1 MAGAIDEDA
10 ARSIA
15 RGRSAVGGL
24 LSSAQSQLKKVFLV
38 FVFGMLV
45 TIWALRA
52 FVWDALKRDLLYAR
66 MSQEVIEETSVVAV
80 TPFDVILLQIKI
92 GLVVG
97 IIAALPVLVW
107 VGRDGLR
114 ERGFWPTEHLP
125 LWKVSG
131 VAVFVVLL
139 GGGGLFYAYELFFPL
154 MFDFL
159 ATNAVNAGL
168 KPTYSIVMWTEF
180 IVFLLLSFGL
190 AAQLPLAMSAIASA
204 GIVRYETFRD
214 KWRYAVVAIFAFG
227 AVFSPPDPFTQIM
240 WALPLVLLYWVS
252 LGVTKLVVMGQRA
265 GEHVPI
271 GRVVRERWNLLAGT
285 LVLGGGATYAALT
298 SGGLS
303 AANEALRIIGSSR
316 RFPTAD
322 ELGLFG
328 LSPAATAA
336 VYAALVAVIA
346 GLGAL
351 FYFRIQA
358 LEAQSIREAAAAG
371 PAPAS
376 TGGPAE
382 IDLDALSAAAVRAAP
397 PEAFADLSE
406 GEALEHARTAMDEGE
421 ADKAELILERYDEAQ
436 AELAERE
443 AEGDDGDGA
452 PTDDEGNVVTSTVA
466 GMADA
471 FSEDETTEEDI
482 GGYYYDLAFILE
494 SLTSKAIW
502 LVGTFIVV
510 MAATFVYLYSGGIG
524 DIRDSFLTHMPA
536 GLVPDVEIVTLHPVE
551 ALVFEVKFSVLLG
564 AVAILPLLLYFAWP
578 SLEERGIV
586 GGDRNVLAVW
596 GGTVLVALTAGSL
609 AGFFYVAPTII
620 SWLAADALS
629 SSMVIAYRINNFGW
643 LVILTTVGIGV
654 LAEIPLTMLLFHRG
668 GIVSYG
674 TMRRRWRVF
683 VVGVFAL
690 GGLFTPKGVFTMF
703 IVAIP
708 ASLAYGAG
716 LGLLWL
722 YTRVSRTPARFRG
735 EAAD

>member
-1 MAGAIDEDA
+1 MATAIDDDTKRTVAEGRA
-10 ARSIA
+10 TIGSLV
-15 RGRSAVGGL
+15 RSARDDL
-24 LSSAQSQLKKVFLV
+24 RKAFLV
-38 FVFGMLV
+38 FVAGFLG
-45 TIWALRA
+45 TFYALRI
-52 FVWDALKRDLLYAR
+52 FVWDQLKADLNANPD
-66 MSQEVIEETSVVAV
+66 IEIVAV
-80 TPFDVILLQIKI
+80 TPFDVILLQAKI
-92 GLVVG
+92 GMAVG
-97 IIAALPVLVW
+97 ILMALPVV
-107 VGRDGLR
+107 VYYGRDALR
-114 ERGFWPTEHLP
+114 ARGYWPAEDVAR
-125 LWKVSG
+125 WKLVFP
-131 VAVFVVLL
+131 AVLSVVLFTV
-139 GGGGLFYAYELFFPL
+139 GIAYAYYVFFPIML
-154 MFDFL
+154 GFL
-159 ATNAVNAGL
+159 AGNAVNAGFQ
-168 KPTYSIVMWTEF
+168 PSWSIVKWTQF
-180 IVFLLLSFGL
+180 IAFLGMSFGL
-190 AAQLPLAMSAIASA
+190 AAQLPLAMSSMSYLR
-204 GIVRYETFRD
+204 IVSYEAFRD
-214 KWRYAVVAIFAFG
+214 RWRYAVLAIFAFG

-708 ASLAYGAG
+708 AAFAYGLG

-722 YTRVSRTPARFRG
+722 FTRVSGAVSRPPRG
-735 EAAD
+735 AAD

>member
-38 FVFGMLV
+38 FVFAMLV

-52 FVWDALKRDLLYAR
+52 FVWDALKRDLLYEQ

-97 IIAALPVLVW
+97 ILAAVPVLIW

-114 ERGFWPTEHLP
+114 ERGFWPTEHLSV
-125 LWKVSG
+125 WKVSG
-131 VAVFVVLL
+131 VALFTILL
-139 GGGGLFYAYELFFPL
+139 GVGGLFYAYELFFPL

-190 AAQLPLAMSAIASA
+190 AAQLPLAMSATATA
-204 GIVRYETFRD
+204 GIVPYETFRD
-214 KWRYAVVAIFAFG
+214 KWRYAVVGIFGFG

-240 WALPLVLLYWVS
+240 WALPLVSLYAVS
-252 LGVTKLVVMGQRA
+252 LGITKLVVLGRRA
-265 GEHVPI
+265 GEQVP
-271 GRVVRERWNLLAGT
+271 VRTVLRDRWNVLAGT
-285 LVLGGGATYAALT
+285 FVLAGGAIFLGLT
-298 SGGLS
+298 RGGLA
-303 AANEALRIIGSSR
+303 AANQALAVIGSSR
-316 RFPTAD
+316 RFPTAS
-322 ELGLFG
+322 ELELFG
-328 LSPAATAA
+328 LSPSATAA
-336 VYAALVAVIA
+336 AYALLLAAVPTLV
-346 GLGAL
+346 GL
-351 FYFRIQA
+351 FYFRIKA
-358 LEAQSIREAAAAG
+358 LEARSVAAG
-371 PAPAS
+371 TSGTAPAS
-376 TGGPAE
+376 AGEPAE

-397 PEAFADLSE
+397 PEAFAELT
-406 GEALEHARTAMDEGE
+406 EAEAVEHARTAME
-421 ADKAELILERYDEAQ
+421 ADQPDKAELILERFDEA
-436 AELAERE
+436 E
-443 AEGDDGDGA
+443 AEQADDEAGEEGEADS
-452 PTDDEGNVVTSTVA
+452 DDEEGNVVTSTVA

-482 GGYYYDLAFILE
+482 GGYYYDIAFILD

-536 GLVPDVEIVTLHPVE
+536 GLSPDVEIVTLHPVE

-578 SLEERGIV
+578 SLEERGLV

-596 GGTVLVALTAGSL
+596 GGTVLVTLAAGSL
-609 AGFFYVAPTII
+609 VGFFYVAPAII

-674 TMRRRWRVF
+674 TMHRRWRVF

-735 EAAD
+735 DAAD